1 MRISK
6 NFPMDRLVHVH
17 EFVLGGHEQ
26 GKLDRSYDSKKK
38 KAVTALQLTEDGKIK
53 RMYIQKN

>member
-1 MRISK
+1 
-6 NFPMDRLVHVH
+6 MDRLVHVH